1 MENLNGTEDQE
12 ASFVIRQHPIFA
24 RAYVD
29 EAFMSMNCLF
39 YILSCQLDVMY
50 HHHHHHHH
58 HPDGISFFYIRLYFF
73 GVWFLV
79 LHMYS
84 VFQ

>member
-50 HHHHHHHH
+50 HHHN
-58 HPDGISFFYIRLYFF
+58 HPDGISFFFF
-73 GVWFLV
+73 QFNFLWVLV
-79 LHMYS
+79 LFFH
-84 VFQ
+84 FFLFF